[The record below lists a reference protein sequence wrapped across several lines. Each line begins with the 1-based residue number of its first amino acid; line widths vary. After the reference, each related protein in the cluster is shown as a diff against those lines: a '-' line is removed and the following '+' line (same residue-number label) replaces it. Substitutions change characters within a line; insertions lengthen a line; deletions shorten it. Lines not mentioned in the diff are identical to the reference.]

1 MVERQSIEFMASP
14 LQYVGR
20 CGGSCCGRALR
31 NPSKSNA
38 VAVLRFHRGERVRRL
53 TRCLD
58 ARLTTSAAVLS
69 LYTRGTLARSELTPL
84 EGTVCRRGPHSLR

>member
-14 LQYVGR
+14 PAYVAR
-20 CGGSCCGRALR
+20 SGGSCCGRALR

-69 LYTRGTLARSELTPL
+69 LYTRGTPRAVRVDAAR
-84 EGTVCRRGPHSLR
+84 RHSLSSRPSLR